1 MKKITAFLVI
11 FIFVGSALSA
21 QIKPSAGFMAL
32 GDFSFGNGKIS
43 KSTMHSVTYQM
54 PNFNFGV
61 GAFFDGTYFEAFAH
75 VTYGVLLFVKN
86 DHNESVAGAQKDTGG
101 WRDATLHGYAL
112 EFGFGVLG
120 KYPIELGEAFT
131 LFPMFG
137 LNYNSF
143 MYTINLVKPAAESV
157 IKTFGQ
163 FGLQAGVGFDVAM
176 GRKVYFRLEGLCQLR
191 FIGGTLEEYFNTFM
205 RTTSAKGN
213 YSLYP
218 GIGPVLKAGFGFKLY

>member
-11 FIFVGSALSA
+11 FIFVGAALSA

-32 GDFSFGNGKIS
+32 GDFSFGNGKIAKSVMQS
-43 KSTMHSVTYQM
+43 KTSQM

-75 VTYGVLLFVKN
+75 VTYGVLLYVWN
-86 DHNESVAGAQKDTGG
+86 DHNESVAGGMKDTGG
-101 WRDATLHGYAL
+101 WREATVHGNAL
-112 EFGFGVLG
+112 EFGFDVLG
-120 KYPIELGEAFT
+120 KYPIELGVFT

-137 LNYNSF
+137 FSYNSF
-143 MYTINLVKPAAESV
+143 MYTINLKKPTSEGA

-163 FGLQAGVGFDVAM
+163 FGLLAGVGFDVDIS
-176 GRKVYFRLEGLCQLR
+176 RRVYFRLEGLCQLR
-191 FIGGTLEEYFNTFM
+191 FIGSTMKDYFDTFM

-213 YSLYP
+213 YSSYP